1 MSTIVVKRPGRADEV
16 VLLPDAET
24 VVGRS
29 ADAGLVVDERAVSRR
44 HALLVGSAEPGTHS
58 IRDLDSVNGTWVN
71 GKRIGTSDV
80 PLASGDRITL
90 GRGRVVLQYF
100 ADDATMTQEEPTLG
114 GGLFGPW
121 DAPWV
126 AGRWRRVTKWAP
138 WIRLAGAVLTS
149 IGAVLGIL
157 YWISRL
163 LAD

>member
-16 VLLPDAET
+16 VSLPDAET

-29 ADAGLVVDERAVSRR
+29 ADADLVVDERAVSRR
-44 HALLVGSAEPGTHS
+44 HALLVGSAEPGTHA
-58 IRDLDSVNGTWVN
+58 IRDLESVNGTWVN
-71 GKRIGTSDV
+71 GKRIGTGDV
-80 PLASGDRITL
+80 PLSSGDRITL

-121 DAPWV
+121 DPHWAV
-126 AGRWRRVTKWAP
+126 GRWRRVTKWAP
-138 WIRLAGAVLTS
+138 WIRLGGAVLTS